1 MVSCPKA
8 KRSWLMNN
16 SELPHFGRWPK
27 ATMLNWI
34 LSWPQGLG
42 WWFLRSK
49 NWAVEFLDQAI
60 RNGPRFWLTA
70 GSGIVF
76 TIPSFKTKNIS
87 KTFVPNC
94 RSLRTYLFI
103 RSLFLMGLV
112 NSKNSINIPS
122 DVYLARPWEVRDV
135 LETLL
140 TNNPT
145 AEYADKEEVLRLLQ
159 TAVQNDDNPEICCQH
174 IQNERQFQASRG
186 RDRRPLWRV

>member
-1 MVSCPKA
+1 
-8 KRSWLMNN
+8 
-16 SELPHFGRWPK
+16 
-27 ATMLNWI
+27 
-34 LSWPQGLG
+34 
-42 WWFLRSK
+42 
-49 NWAVEFLDQAI
+49 
-60 RNGPRFWLTA
+60 
-70 GSGIVF
+70 
-76 TIPSFKTKNIS
+76 
-87 KTFVPNC
+87 
-94 RSLRTYLFI
+94 
-103 RSLFLMGLV
+103 MGLV